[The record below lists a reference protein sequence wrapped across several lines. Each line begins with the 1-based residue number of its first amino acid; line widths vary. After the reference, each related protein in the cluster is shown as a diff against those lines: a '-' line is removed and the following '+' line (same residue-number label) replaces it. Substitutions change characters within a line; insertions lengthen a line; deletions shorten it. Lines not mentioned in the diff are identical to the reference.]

1 MQKHYF
7 KNLTSISNASPAVFT
22 LVDHK
27 LYACDEIVLATTGTL
42 PTGLS
47 VETTYY
53 VIRTG
58 ITTSTFQLS
67 TQKTSDGSGTAI
79 NTSSAG
85 SGTHSF
91 IKVNDAKLIPLQENN
106 K

>member
-22 LVDHK
+22 LIDHK
-27 LYACDEIVLATTGTL
+27 LYPCDEIVLATTGAL

-47 VETTYY
+47 IETTYY
-53 VIRTG
+53 VIVTG
-58 ITTSTFQLS
+58 ITTSTFRLS
-67 TQKTSDGSGTAI
+67 TQKTYDGSGTAI

-91 IKVNDAKLIPLQENN
+91 IKVNDGKFVPFQEDCR
-106 K
+106 